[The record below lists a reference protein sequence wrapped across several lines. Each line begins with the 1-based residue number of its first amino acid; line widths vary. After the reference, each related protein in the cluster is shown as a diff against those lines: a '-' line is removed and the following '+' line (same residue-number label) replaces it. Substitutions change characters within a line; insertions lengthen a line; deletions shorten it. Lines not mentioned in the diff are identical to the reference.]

1 MAGRGGPQRGDFT
14 GSERQRLTE
23 EKAAELA
30 ERQKEI
36 GLVNQVDIVVEEE
49 GIFDPAT
56 GTLTQPLSAETQAKV
71 DRLQEP
77 VVVEDDPIL
86 DPSQPT
92 PVYDPMKD
100 LRDLEVKQRAKP
112 MPTNTMEV
120 VDLGEDPIVVED
132 EYRVIRVNTDIEEMT
147 YGIGNTLTFLRGR
160 RYRVPQHLY
169 VWLESRGVVYH

>member
-1 MAGRGGPQRGDFT
+1 MPAKGPQRGDFT
-14 GSERQRLTE
+14 GQERQRLTE

-49 GIFDPAT
+49 GIFDPAS
-56 GTLTQPLSAETQAKV
+56 GQLTQPLSPETQAKV
-71 DRLQEP
+71 AQLQEP

-86 DPSQPT
+86 DPAA
-92 PVYDPMKD
+92 PVPGYDPMKD
-100 LRDLEVKQRAKP
+100 LRDLEVKQQPRPA
-112 MPTNTMEV
+112 PTNAMEV
-120 VDLGEDPIVVED
+120 IDLGEDPIVVED

-169 VWLESRGVVYH
+169 QWLESRGVVYH

>member
-1 MAGRGGPQRGDFT
+1 MPRAMRGDFT
-14 GSERQRLTE
+14 GQQRQRLTE

-56 GTLTQPLSAETQAKV
+56 GTLTEPLSPESQAKIAQ
-71 DRLQEP
+71 LQEP

-86 DPSQPT
+86 DPAAPIPT
-92 PVYDPMKD
+92 YDPMKD
-100 LRDLEVKQRAKP
+100 LRDLEIKQRQKP
-112 MPTNTMEV
+112 APSNVLEV
-120 VDLGEDPIVVED
+120 HDLGEDPIVVED
-132 EYRVIRVNTDIEEMT
+132 EWRVIRVNTDIEEMT

-169 VWLESRGVVYH
+169 AWLESRGVIYH